1 MITLDTLRA
10 KRTELFA
17 MAAAHKA
24 DNLRVFGSVARGDAT
39 ESSDLDLLVHFSAD
53 ASLRDQIGLMNDA
66 AKLFRT
72 KVDVVSDESLSPF
85 LSRRILSEAVPL

>member
-10 KRTELFA
+10 KRTELLA
-17 MAAAHKA
+17 IAAAHKA
-24 DNLRVFGSVARGDAT
+24 DNLRVFGSVARGEAT
-39 ESSDLDLLVHFSAD
+39 ESSDLDLLVHFHAD

-66 AKLFRT
+66 AKLFST